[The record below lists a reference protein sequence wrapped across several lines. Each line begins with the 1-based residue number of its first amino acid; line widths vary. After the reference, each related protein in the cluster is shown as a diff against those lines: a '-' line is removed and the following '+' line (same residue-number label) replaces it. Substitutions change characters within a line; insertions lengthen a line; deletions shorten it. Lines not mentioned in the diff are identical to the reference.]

1 MKDTSTQSQYTP
13 LLDISCL
20 ESLALLFSFS
30 SHESKVAVQCNDL
43 AVTEDG
49 PSLPRCESEPEP
61 EWSPL
66 PPHSLPSSLHR
77 SIHFRSNIIQS
88 NGMVKL
94 PFKTKTF

>member
-1 MKDTSTQSQYTP
+1 MKDTITQSQYTP

-66 PPHSLPSSLHR
+66 PPLLSPQKHSFQVKHHPKQR
-77 SIHFRSNIIQS
+77 
-88 NGMVKL
+88 NGQI
-94 PFKTKTF
+94 TFLN